1 MSTLDTLIRVNRWK
15 LDERRR
21 QLGEL
26 ERLFERLRSEAVRLE
41 EELLREQQVAGAST
55 EAGYA
60 YAGYARDLI
69 ARRQK
74 LAASIGEV
82 EGQLIVAREALAE
95 SFGEVKRYEIAAA
108 NRQKRD
114 RAAGERRQRILQDE
128 VAMQVHRRRNA
139 ATG

>member
-1 MSTLDTLIRVNRWK
+1 MSTIDTLIRVNRWK

-26 ERLFERLRSEAVRLE
+26 ERLFERLSSEAVRLAQ
-41 EELLREQQVAGAST
+41 ELTREQQVAGASP
-55 EAGYA
+55 EASYA

-82 EGQLIVAREALAE
+82 ESQLVIAREALAE
-95 SFGEVKRYEIAAA
+95 SFGEVKRYEIASA

-114 RAAGERRQRILQDE
+114 RATVERRQRIVQDE
-128 VAMQVHRRRNA
+128 VAMQVYRRRNEA
-139 ATG
+139 QS

>member
-26 ERLFERLRSEAVRLE
+26 ERLFERLGSESVRLE
-41 EELLREQQVAGAST
+41 QELTREQLVAAASP

-69 ARRQK
+69 ERRTK
-74 LAASIGEV
+74 LAASISEV

-114 RAAGERRQRILQDE
+114 RVAVERRQRIVQDE
-128 VAMQVHRRRNA
+128 VALQVYRRRNEA
-139 ATG
+139 SR

>member
-1 MSTLDTLIRVNRWK
+1 MSTIDTLIRVHRWK

-26 ERLFERLRSEAVRLE
+26 ERLLERLGSEAVRLAQ
-41 EELLREQQVAGAST
+41 ELVREQRVAGASP
-55 EAGYA
+55 EANYA
-60 YAGYARDLI
+60 YAGYARELT

-74 LAASIGEV
+74 LAASISEV
-82 EGQLIVAREALAE
+82 ESQLIVAREALAE

-114 RAAGERRQRILQDE
+114 RATLERRQRIVQDE
-128 VAMQVHRRRNA
+128 VAMQVYRRHNA
-139 ATG
+139 AGS

>member
-1 MSTLDTLIRVNRWK
+1 MSTLDTLIRLNRWK

-26 ERLFERLRSEAVRLE
+26 ERLFERLGSEAVRLE
-41 EELLREQQVAGAST
+41 EELTREQRIAGASL

-60 YAGYARDLI
+60 YAGYARDLT

-74 LAASIGEV
+74 LAASISEV

-114 RAAGERRQRILQDE
+114 RAMVERRQRIVQDE
-128 VAMQVHRRRNA
+128 VALQVYRRRNA
-139 ATG
+139 ARS

>member
-1 MSTLDTLIRVNRWK
+1 MSTLDSLIRINRWK

-26 ERLFERLRSEAVRLE
+26 ERLFERLGSESVRLE
-41 EELLREQQVAGAST
+41 QELTSEQRVAGASP
-55 EAGYA
+55 EAGYT

-69 ARRQK
+69 ARREK
-74 LAASIGEV
+74 LAASISEV
-82 EGQLIVAREALAE
+82 EGQLIAAREALAE

-114 RAAGERRQRILQDE
+114 RLALERRQRIVQDE
-128 VAMQVHRRRNA
+128 VALQVYRRRNDA
-139 ATG
+139 RR

>member
-1 MSTLDTLIRVNRWK
+1 MSTLDTLIRLNRWK

-26 ERLFERLRSEAVRLE
+26 ERLFERLGSETVRLE
-41 EELLREQQVAGAST
+41 EELTREQRIAGASL

-60 YAGYARDLI
+60 YAGYARDLT

-74 LAASIGEV
+74 LAASISEV

-114 RAAGERRQRILQDE
+114 RAMVERRQRIVQDE
-128 VAMQVHRRRNA
+128 VALQVYRRRNA
-139 ATG
+139 ARS

>member
-1 MSTLDTLIRVNRWK
+1 MSTLDTLIRLNRWK

-26 ERLFERLRSEAVRLE
+26 ERLFERLGSEAVRLE
-41 EELLREQQVAGAST
+41 EELTREQRIAGASQ

-60 YAGYARDLI
+60 YAGYARDLT

-74 LAASIGEV
+74 LAASISEV

-114 RAAGERRQRILQDE
+114 RAMVERRQRIVQDE
-128 VAMQVHRRRNA
+128 VALQVYRRRNA
-139 ATG
+139 ARS

>member
-1 MSTLDTLIRVNRWK
+1 MSTLDSLIRINRWK

-26 ERLFERLRSEAVRLE
+26 ERLSERLHSESVRLE
-41 EELLREQQVAGAST
+41 QELTSEQHVASASV

-60 YAGYARDLI
+60 YAGYARDLVT
-69 ARRQK
+69 RRQK
-74 LAASIGEV
+74 LAASISEV

-95 SFGEVKRYEIAAA
+95 SFSEVKRYEIAAA

-114 RAAGERRQRILQDE
+114 RLAVERRQRNVQDE
-128 VAMQVHRRRNA
+128 VALQVYRRRNA
-139 ATG
+139 SSR

>member
-1 MSTLDTLIRVNRWK
+1 MSTIDTLIRVHRWK

-26 ERLFERLRSEAVRLE
+26 ERLFERLGNEAARLVQ
-41 EELLREQQVAGAST
+41 ELTREQQVAGTSPEAS
-55 EAGYA
+55 YA

-82 EGQLIVAREALAE
+82 ETQLVVAREALAE
-95 SFGEVKRYEIAAA
+95 SYGEVKRYEIAAA

-114 RAAGERRQRILQDE
+114 RAAVDRRQRIVQDE
-128 VAMQVHRRRNA
+128 VAMQVHRRRSEA
-139 ATG
+139 GS

>member
-1 MSTLDTLIRVNRWK
+1 MSTLDTLIRLNRWK

-26 ERLFERLRSEAVRLE
+26 ERLFERLGSEAVRLE
-41 EELLREQQVAGAST
+41 EELTREQRIAGASQ

-60 YAGYARDLI
+60 YAGYARDLT

-74 LAASIGEV
+74 LAASISEV

-114 RAAGERRQRILQDE
+114 RATVERRQRIVQDE
-128 VAMQVHRRRNA
+128 VALQVYRRRNA
-139 ATG
+139 ARS